1 MKYLKNYN
9 EINEN
14 FNINYI
20 ENINN
25 HIRDND
31 IEYFRNNNIEDYYQ
45 NEFIIIATMY
55 GYKEIVELLID
66 DGIDVNQTNATSRTA
81 AYYTNKHLD
90 ILEILLENGLDI
102 DSEDDWEETFFSVI
116 SDKNLKK
123 IKNNKY
129 LRDYFKK
136 KEVKKFKI

>member
-1 MKYLKNYN
+1 MKYLINYKELNENYN
-9 EINEN
+9 S
-14 FNINYI
+14 NYI
-20 ENINN
+20 EEISN

-31 IEYFRNNNIEDYYQ
+31 IDYFKINSIEDYEY

-66 DGIDVNQTNATSRTA
+66 NGINVNQRNNIGRTA
-81 AYYTNKHLD
+81 AYYTNKHID
-90 ILEILLENGLDI
+90 ILEILLKNGLDI
-102 DSEDDWEETFFSVI
+102 DSKDDWDETFFNVV
-116 SDKNLKK
+116 SDENLKK

-136 KEVKKFKI
+136 KQVKKFKI